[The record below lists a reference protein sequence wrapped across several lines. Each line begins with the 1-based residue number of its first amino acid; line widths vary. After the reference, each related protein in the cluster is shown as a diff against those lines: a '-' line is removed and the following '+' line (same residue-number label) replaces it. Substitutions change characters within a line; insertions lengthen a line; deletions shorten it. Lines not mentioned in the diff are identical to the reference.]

1 MLRRA
6 YYVVASIYVFGA
18 CLGLLVIDSDWLAG
32 GRQQGREDHYAGLW
46 PLPPEQPAKRVIQA
60 APKPAKPAP
69 RAVRSNTATVHTD
82 ETLIKWPPAAKAVRS
97 NMAAVHAGETL
108 MKRPPT
114 AKAVR
119 SNMAAVHAGETPIKW
134 PPAAKT
140 VRSIMAAV
148 HAGETLIK
156 WPPAAKAVQS
166 NMAAVHAGETP
177 IKWPPAAKAVRSNM
191 AAVHAGETP
200 IKRPPTAS
208 ISERKIAPPSTEANA
223 STGAVARQSEARI
236 AKIAPKEAGPQSNR
250 IKRKSAEK
258 PVMGKQRRLQEARA
272 ATEARAPDHRRS
284 RRMATTASRATK
296 VQGRRMRTSDGI
308 EVRRAVGQLNQD
320 DRRAFR
326 SRCGQI
332 LSAPGKFARSHVEIC
347 TAASL

>member
-1 MLRRA
+1 M
-6 YYVVASIYVFGA
+6 
-18 CLGLLVIDSDWLAG
+18 
-32 GRQQGREDHYAGLW
+32 
-46 PLPPEQPAKRVIQA
+46 
-60 APKPAKPAP
+60 
-69 RAVRSNTATVHTD
+69 AV
-82 ETLIKWPPAAKAVRS
+82 
-97 NMAAVHAGETL
+97 
-108 MKRPPT
+108 
-114 AKAVR
+114 
-119 SNMAAVHAGETPIKW
+119 
-134 PPAAKT
+134 
-140 VRSIMAAV
+140 V

-156 WPPAAKAVQS
+156 RPPAAKAVQS

-177 IKWPPAAKAVRSNM
+177 IKSPPAAKVVQSNM
-191 AAVHAGETP
+191 AAVHAGETL

>member
-18 CLGLLVIDSDWLAG
+18 CLGLLVIDSDWLAD

-46 PLPPEQPAKRVIQA
+46 PLPAEQPAKRVTQA

-69 RAVRSNTATVHTD
+69 RAVRSNTATVH
-82 ETLIKWPPAAKAVRS
+82 
-97 NMAAVHAGETL
+97 
-108 MKRPPT
+108 
-114 AKAVR
+114 
-119 SNMAAVHAGETPIKW
+119 AGETP
-134 PPAAKT
+134 
-140 VRSIMAAV
+140 
-148 HAGETLIK
+148 IK

-200 IKRPPTAS
+200 IKWPPAAKTVQSNMAAVHAGETLIKRPPTAS

-347 TAASL
+347 AAASL

>member
-1 MLRRA
+1 VQSNMA
-6 YYVVASIYVFGA
+6 AVH
-18 CLGLLVIDSDWLAG
+18 AG
-32 GRQQGREDHYAGLW
+32 
-46 PLPPEQPAKRVIQA
+46 
-60 APKPAKPAP
+60 
-69 RAVRSNTATVHTD
+69 
-82 ETLIKWPPAAKAVRS
+82 ETLIKRPRAAKVVRSNMAVVHAGETLMKRPPAAKVVQSNMAAVHAGEALIKRPPAAKTVRS

-108 MKRPPT
+108 
-114 AKAVR
+114 
-119 SNMAAVHAGETPIKW
+119 
-134 PPAAKT
+134 
-140 VRSIMAAV
+140 
-148 HAGETLIK
+148 
-156 WPPAAKAVQS
+156 
-166 NMAAVHAGETP
+166 
-177 IKWPPAAKAVRSNM
+177 
-191 AAVHAGETP
+191 

-236 AKIAPKEAGPQSNR
+236 AKTAPQEAGPQSNR

>member
-1 MLRRA
+1 
-6 YYVVASIYVFGA
+6 
-18 CLGLLVIDSDWLAG
+18 
-32 GRQQGREDHYAGLW
+32 
-46 PLPPEQPAKRVIQA
+46 
-60 APKPAKPAP
+60 
-69 RAVRSNTATVHTD
+69 
-82 ETLIKWPPAAKAVRS
+82 
-97 NMAAVHAGETL
+97 
-108 MKRPPT
+108 
-114 AKAVR
+114 
-119 SNMAAVHAGETPIKW
+119 MAAVHAGETPIKW

-140 VRSIMAAV
+140 VRSNMAAV

-156 WPPAAKAVQS
+156 WPPAAKAVRSTWRRCMPARSADQ
-166 NMAAVHAGETP
+166 MAARCEG
-177 IKWPPAAKAVRSNM
+177 
-191 AAVHAGETP
+191 
-200 IKRPPTAS
+200 
-208 ISERKIAPPSTEANA
+208 
-223 STGAVARQSEARI
+223 GAVQHGGGACRRNADQTAADGLDLR
-236 AKIAPKEAGPQSNR
+236 AKNRAAIHGGECQHRYGRASQRRGLRRLRPEAGPQSDR

-308 EVRRAVGQLNQD
+308 EVGRAVGQLNQD